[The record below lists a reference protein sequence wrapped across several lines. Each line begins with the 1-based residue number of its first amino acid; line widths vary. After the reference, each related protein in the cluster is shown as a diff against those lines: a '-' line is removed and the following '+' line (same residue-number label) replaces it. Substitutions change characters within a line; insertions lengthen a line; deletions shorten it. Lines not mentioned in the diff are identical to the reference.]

1 MPPALAVFLDRFPE
15 LSETFVTS
23 ELEALRRAGCRVRVE
38 AETRGNAA
46 AAPGDDGPPVF
57 YRSDDGHIRE
67 MRWSAGAG
75 WVSADLTTQT
85 SAANASANSNLTGYF
100 FPSQQTRHVF
110 YRSDDGHVR
119 ELWWGK

>member
-1 MPPALAVFLDRFPE
+1 MGEGRYP
-15 LSETFVTS
+15 
-23 ELEALRRAGCRVRVE
+23 RRRVRVDE
-38 AETRGNAA
+38 HTITF
-46 AAPGDDGPPVF
+46 DQSPVF